1 MQGLPNVI
9 KGHYSCHKMTFIQT
23 NTTVASVYSSGVG
36 QVRMLKYFRYY
47 VRALFSLP

>member
-1 MQGLPNVI
+1 MLLNDIIAVI
-9 KGHYSCHKMTFIQT
+9 KT